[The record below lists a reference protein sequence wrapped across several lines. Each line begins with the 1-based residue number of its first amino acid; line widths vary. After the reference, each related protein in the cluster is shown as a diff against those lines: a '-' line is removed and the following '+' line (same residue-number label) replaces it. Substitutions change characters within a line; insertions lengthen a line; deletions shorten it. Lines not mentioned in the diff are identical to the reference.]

1 MLKFENVSKKYGNK
15 QVLDDVDLFV
25 DDGEF
30 VFLMGTSGAGKTTLL
45 RMILREESPDSGKV
59 FFDKKDLLQYS
70 KSELPGIRRKIGF
83 IFQDFK
89 LLESKNASQ
98 NVSLSLDILGKSAKQ
113 IKQLVPELL
122 KSVGLSEKGNNY
134 PWQLSGGEK
143 QRLAIARAVAL
154 EPKLIIA
161 DEPTGNLDKGT
172 SWEIIN
178 LLNTLNKE
186 NGTTIIVATHDETL
200 VNSLKKKVYKIEN
213 GRIQNA

>member
-1 MLKFENVSKKYGNK
+1 MLKFENVSKKYGKK
-15 QVLDDVDLFV
+15 QVLEDVDLFV

-30 VFLMGTSGAGKTTLL
+30 IFLMGTSGAGKTTLL

-70 KSELPGIRRKIGF
+70 KSELPEVRRKIGF

-89 LLESKNASQ
+89 LLESKNAYE
-98 NVSLSLDILGKSAKQ
+98 NVSISLDILGKTSEQ
-113 IKQLVPELL
+113 VEQSVPELL
-122 KSVGLSEKGNNY
+122 KSVGLAEMGNNY

-161 DEPTGNLDKGT
+161 DEPTGNLDQST

-213 GRIQNA
+213 GRIRNA

>member
-1 MLKFENVSKKYGNK
+1 MLKFENVSKKYGEK
-15 QVLDDVDLFV
+15 KVLEDVDFFV

-45 RMILREESPDSGKV
+45 RMILREESPDTGKV

-70 KSELPGIRRKIGF
+70 KSELPEIRRKIGF

-89 LLESKNASQ
+89 LLESKNVYE
-98 NVSLSLDILGKSAKQ
+98 NVSISLDILGKTSEQ
-113 IKQLVPELL
+113 IKQLVPKLL
-122 KSVGLSEKGNNY
+122 KSVNLEDKSNNY

-154 EPKLIIA
+154 ESKLIIA

-172 SWEIIN
+172 SWEIIS
-178 LLNTLNKE
+178 LLDNLNKE
-186 NGTTIIVATHDETL
+186 SGTTIIVATHDETL
-200 VNSLKKKVYKIEN
+200 ANSLKKKIYKLEN
-213 GRIQNA
+213 GRIKSA